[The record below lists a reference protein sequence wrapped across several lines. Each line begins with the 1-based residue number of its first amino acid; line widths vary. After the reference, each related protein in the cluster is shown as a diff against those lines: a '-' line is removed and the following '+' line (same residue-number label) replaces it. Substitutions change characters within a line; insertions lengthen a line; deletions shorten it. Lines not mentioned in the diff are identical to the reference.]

1 MKPASVVKAYR
12 NYLSSHEISEVASYS
27 TVYYISLKASRSLLK
42 SNHNRGFDDEH
53 GNYKAVIGE
62 HIAYR
67 YEVLSVLGKGSFGR
81 VYKVQDHKTNTTLAL
96 KIIKSGRNYRKAGT
110 TEAQLL
116 KLVKE
121 KDPSCRHHIVQI
133 LKALAFRKHICIVFE
148 LLSMSLGEFM
158 KQNYY
163 HGSSLCLIRRFAV
176 QILQALRLLY
186 QLRVVHSDLKPDNIL
201 LRHPTKSAL
210 KVIDLGSG
218 CFEDTRVNTYVQS
231 RFYRAPE
238 VVLGLPVTM
247 KIDMWSFGCVLA
259 ELFLGYP
266 LFKCEDERELVLA
279 FAELRGPPPMQLLK
293 KAQRAS
299 TFFDAEG
306 NPKVVA
312 NSRGLTRKPSST
324 TLEEVLSC
332 PDRQFVEFVSLC
344 LEWDPDKR
352 LSPVAALSHEWITD
366 GRNEVETQKLVLRQ
380 GTRHSR
386 HSSCNDLV
394 VPYPSQPMTTRER
407 RRFEFGTN

>member
-1 MKPASVVKAYR
+1 MKPASVVKAYQ
-12 NYLSSHEISEVASYS
+12 NSLSSFELSEVASYS

-42 SNHNRGFDDEH
+42 SHHSRGFDDEH

-67 YEVLSVLGKGSFGR
+67 YELLSVLGKGSFGR
-81 VYKVQDHKTNTTLAL
+81 VYKVEDHKTHTTFAL

-121 KDPSCRHHIVQI
+121 KDPSCRHHIIQI
-133 LKALAFRKHICIVFE
+133 VKALAFRKHICIVFE
-148 LLSMSLGEFM
+148 LLSISLGEFM
-158 KQNYY
+158 SQNSF
-163 HGSSLCLIRRFAV
+163 HGSSLCLIRRFSV

-186 QLRVVHSDLKPDNIL
+186 QLKVVHSDLKPDNIL

-218 CFEDTRVNTYVQS
+218 CFEDTRINPYVQS

-279 FAELRGPPPMQLLK
+279 FAELRGPPPLQLLR
-293 KAQRAS
+293 KAQRAGA
-299 TFFDAEG
+299 FFDAEG

-324 TLEEVLSC
+324 TLDEVLSC
-332 PDRQFVEFVSLC
+332 PDPKFVELVSLC

-366 GRNEVETQKLVLRQ
+366 GRGEVEAPKLVRSRR
-380 GTRHSR
+380 THHRR
-386 HSSCNDLV
+386 HSSYIEVAPPPLV
-394 VPYPSQPMTTRER
+394 PNTTRER
-407 RRFEFGTN
+407 RQFEFGAI